1 MNEKETA
8 YQMYNREYNS
18 LPDYYSKTEKQDIAL
33 SESYKKCKAMI
44 DSCKCDKEN
53 ENYKFYC
60 KVYVILS
67 TLQVRFYKDKKDLE

>member
-33 SESYKKCKAMI
+33 SESCKKCKAMI
-44 DSCKCDKEN
+44 DSCKSDKEN

>member
-44 DSCKCDKEN
+44 DSCKSDKEN